1 MFNLNYTSIK
11 LFQDFFSISPYTSSS
26 ANGRVNLIG
35 DHTDYNYGLVM
46 PSPLSLKLDI
56 SILPSDNGK
65 IRGISN
71 YFGSKERLLNEEL
84 DKSWLDFIKGGL
96 EVFYK
101 KYNDF
106 DGIFKKGIKV
116 AVNSSIPPGAG
127 ISSSA
132 AISVAILKAI
142 SYAERKE
149 IGNNEIAVLAQKIE
163 HDFIGTKCGLMDQMV
178 ATNGIYNNA
187 MFYNLKTNKIKNIK
201 LFKNHN
207 FLVIH
212 SGIKRKLSEGNY
224 NKRLNDCTEASRKM
238 GVLRLSDAKLSMTS
252 KLKGKLKKRA
262 LHVLSENL
270 RVKGCFNFLKNN
282 NSNAFGKMM
291 FDSHESL
298 SKNYEVS
305 SPELDNLILFS
316 KEIGAEGARLTG
328 AGFGGCIV
336 VLVDKKYS
344 EEFLIRLKRK
354 FKDIWLVDKI

>member
-11 LFQDFFSISPYTSSS
+11 LFQDFFSIPPYTSSS

-56 SILPSDNGK
+56 SILPTYDGK
-65 IRGISN
+65 ICGISN
-71 YFGSKERLLNEEL
+71 QFGFKERFLDDKL

-101 KYNDF
+101 KYNDL

-116 AVNSSIPPGAG
+116 AVDSNLPPGAG

-132 AISVAILKAI
+132 AIAVAILKAI
-142 SYAERKE
+142 SNSEKKE
-149 IGNNEIAVLAQKIE
+149 IGNNEIAILAQKIE

-212 SGIKRKLSEGNY
+212 SGINRKLSEGNY
-224 NKRLNDCTEASRKM
+224 NKRLNECFEASKKM

-252 KLKGKLKKRA
+252 NLKGKLKKRA
-262 LHVLSENL
+262 IHVLSENL
-270 RVKGCFNFLKNN
+270 RVKSCFNFLKKN
-282 NSNAFGKMM
+282 NSNAFGEMM
-291 FDSHESL
+291 FDSHDSL

-305 SPELDNLILFS
+305 SPKIDDLILFA
-316 KEIGAEGARLTG
+316 KKIGAEGARLTG

-336 VLVDKKYS
+336 VLIDKKFS
-344 EEFLIRLKRK
+344 EEFLKRLKRK
-354 FKDIWLVDKI
+354 FRNIWLVDKI